1 MRPLLAAVTPRS
13 WYLRKVRRP
22 STNGAF
28 AGVACTSL
36 PVGTAALVV
45 MVGLPVRVTSRRDCQ
60 DSTTT
65 LRLAPADGARR
76 PISRQVGRRQPT
88 TEQSAVR
95 TFLSR
100 G

>member
-1 MRPLLAAVTPRS
+1 MPAVALMTWARMRPLLAAVTPRS

-22 STNGAF
+22 STNGAL
-28 AGVACTSL
+28 AGVACASL

-45 MVGLPVRVTSRRDCQ
+45 MVGLPEKGDIETSDCQ
-60 DSTTT
+60 DSTTA
-65 LRLAPADGARR
+65 LRLAPATG
-76 PISRQVGRRQPT
+76 QPT